1 MDSRSSFKLKTQLP
15 TDNSTANRQ
24 LPTANF
30 KALIILALLLVVAAT
45 GEAQRRGGG
54 RGGFNV
60 RPAAPEDFD
69 GSWQF
74 CRVAFR
80 QNRNGDGGGWSVDYP
95 RADINMSIRL
105 SELTKTTVSFA
116 GPDEPNHV
124 VIRLTDPT
132 LFQCPFIM
140 MTEVGA
146 AFIDD
151 AEAEALRNYLL
162 KGGFLWAD
170 DFWGEWAWQTWAE
183 QIGKA
188 LPPGQFPPKDLPND
202 HPLFRTIFD
211 IGGGVPQIAS
221 IGFWLGSGGG
231 TSERY
236 QESAQARARGIF
248 DKEGRL
254 MVLMTHNTD
263 IGDSWEEE
271 ASNPQYFYEFSTKG
285 YAFGIDAIVYSMT
298 H

>member
-1 MDSRSSFKLKTQLP
+1 VRVL
-15 TDNSTANRQ
+15 
-24 LPTANF
+24 
-30 KALIILALLLVVAAT
+30 ALILALVIAAASSGESRVVSDSAIPGT
-45 GEAQRRGGG
+45 RETVERQRRGGG
-54 RGGFNV
+54 RGGFNI
-60 RPAAPEDFD
+60 RPATPQDFD

-80 QNRNGDGGGWSVDYP
+80 QNRNGDGGGWSVDFP

-116 GPDEPNHV
+116 APDEPNHEV
-124 VIRLTDPT
+124 VRLTDPT

-146 AFIDD
+146 AFMDD
-151 AEAEALRNYLL
+151 AEAEALRTYLL

-170 DFWGEWAWQTWAE
+170 DFWGEYAYEAWIE
-183 QIGKA
+183 QLSKA
-188 LPPGQFPPKDLPND
+188 LPPGQFPAKDLPKD
-202 HPLFRTIFD
+202 HPLFRALFD

-221 IGFWLGSGGG
+221 IGNWLGTGS
-231 TSERY
+231 TSERGA
-236 QESAQARARGIF
+236 ESAVPHARAVF
-248 DKEGRL
+248 DPSGRM

-285 YAFGIDAIVYSMT
+285 YAFGVNAIVYAMT

>member
-1 MDSRSSFKLKTQLP
+1 MRS
-15 TDNSTANRQ
+15 A
-24 LPTANF
+24 
-30 KALIILALLLVVAAT
+30 ALILAIVLLAAAS

-54 RGGFNV
+54 RGGFSI
-60 RPAAPEDFD
+60 RPAVPEDFD

-80 QNRNGDGGGWSVDYP
+80 GNRGGDGGGWSVDFP

-116 GPDEPNHV
+116 GDQDPNHV

-146 AFIDD
+146 AYMDD
-151 AEAEALRNYLL
+151 AEAEALRSYLL

-170 DFWGEWAWQTWAE
+170 DFWGEWAWQAWME
-183 QIGKA
+183 QFGKA
-188 LPPGQFPPKDLPND
+188 LPAATYPVKDLPPD

-211 IGGGVPQIAS
+211 TGGVPQISS
-221 IGFWLGSGGG
+221 IGNWLGTGS
-231 TSERY
+231 TSERGA
-236 QESAQARARGIF
+236 ESAVPHARAVF
-248 DKEGRL
+248 DETGRL
-254 MVLMTHNTD
+254 MALMTHNTD

-285 YAFGIDAIVYSMT
+285 YAFGINAIVYGMT